1 MFHPNGPT
9 FWELARQ
16 ALSSTQRGYDLLAP
30 KFDYTPFR
38 TPDALLEAVAPH
50 IGEPASLG
58 SALDVC
64 CGTGAAMRM
73 LRPLCR
79 ERVVGI
85 DFSSNMIEV
94 ARQKTADAPGNASLE
109 FVMGNVLEMPF
120 EREFDVAV
128 CFGALGHIL
137 PKDQE
142 RFVDQV
148 AKSLKPGGRFIFVTS
163 HMPSLFSLQYWLARG
178 FNAAMH
184 ARNFLVRPPFVMFYL
199 TFLVPESIELL
210 ERRGFQV
217 EVLEGVFPKPFQGAC
232 LVIGRLEG
240 EKAETTDGR

>member
-9 FWELARQ
+9 FLELARQ
-16 ALSSTQRGYDLLAP
+16 ALSSTQRGYDLLAA

-38 TPDALLEAVAPH
+38 TPDELLESVATH
-50 IGEPASLG
+50 IGESDSMD

-85 DFSSNMIEV
+85 DFSHNMMAV
-94 ARQKTADAPGNASLE
+94 ARQRIADAPGDASMD

-120 EREFDVAV
+120 EEEFDLAV

-148 AKSLKPGGRFIFVTS
+148 ASSLRPGGRFVFVTS
-163 HMPSLFSLQYWLARG
+163 HMPRMFSLAYWFGRC

-184 ARNFLVRPPFVMFYL
+184 VRNFVIRPPFVMFYL
-199 TFLVPESIELL
+199 TFLVPEAKVLL

-217 EVLEGVFPKPFQGAC
+217 EVAEEVFSAPFQRAC
-232 LVIGRLEG
+232 LVIGRLESPEG
-240 EKAETTDGR
+240 NR